1 MARIR
6 TDLVGCVYVGM
17 TPYFA
22 GDLVPD
28 GVVDPVFLESGDGP
42 VVGSVSADEAAYSED
57 TGIVSTGDTNQVET
71 PAEPGEV
78 AAETVA
84 KTEEVEEVT
93 EEEPPAEQVEEVPP
107 VELGEFDPS
116 QASVRTVRDYIAMNP
131 DAKERVLALEAAGQ
145 ARKSLIGE

>member
-22 GDLVPD
+22 GDTVPD

-42 VVGSVSADEAAYSED
+42 VVGSVSADEAAYSD
-57 TGIVSTGDTNQVET
+57 ET
-71 PAEPGEV
+71 LPDMSGQPDVKDG
-78 AAETVA
+78 
-84 KTEEVEEVT
+84 
-93 EEEPPAEQVEEVPP
+93 PPAPEELA
-107 VELGEFDPS
+107 ELAAFDPS
-116 QASVRTVRDYIAMNP
+116 EHGVRAVREYLANNP
-131 DAKERVLALEAAGQ
+131 DDVEWVLELEAAGL

>member
-28 GVVDPVFLESGDGP
+28 GVVDPIFLESDDTHAEA
-42 VVGSVSADEAAYSED
+42 VSPDEAAYSED
-57 TGIVSTGDTNQVET
+57 TGIVSTVDTSEVET
-71 PAEPGEV
+71 PEPGAVEAV
-78 AAETVA
+78 AET
-84 KTEEVEEVT
+84 EEAEEAA
-93 EEEPPAEQVEEVPP
+93 EEEPPAEQVGEVPP

-116 QASVRTVRDYIAMNP
+116 QASVRTVRDYIA
-131 DAKERVLALEAAGQ
+131 
-145 ARKSLIGE
+145 

>member
-28 GVVDPVFLESGDGP
+28 GVVDPIFLESDDTHAEA
-42 VVGSVSADEAAYSED
+42 VSPDEAAYSED
-57 TGIVSTGDTNQVET
+57 TGIVSTVDTSEVET

-78 AAETVA
+78 AAEAVA

-93 EEEPPAEQVEEVPP
+93 EEELPAEQVEEVPP